1 MRVDLTESGFIV
13 VRLSRRNVL
22 ALLSKLDQPGSA
34 RVLVQQGAYVC
45 GVLQE
50 ELVLVVHVEPD
61 ELHYAGR
68 CPPGAMS
75 PETEAFVSCHTPSS
89 RARGEKDASEN
100 GAGDV

>member
-61 ELHYAGR
+61 ELHAGR
-68 CPPGAMS
+68 CPSGAMS
-75 PETEAFVSCHTPSS
+75 PETEAFVSCRTLSS
-89 RARGEKDASEN
+89 GARGEKDASEN